1 MLFSLSKKM
10 AEENPTRFEQAWNFK
25 KSVVEGLATTQR
37 FVVVAAAVTAMT
49 TQVNPQIYT

>member
-25 KSVVEGLATTQR
+25 KSVVEGLAITQQ